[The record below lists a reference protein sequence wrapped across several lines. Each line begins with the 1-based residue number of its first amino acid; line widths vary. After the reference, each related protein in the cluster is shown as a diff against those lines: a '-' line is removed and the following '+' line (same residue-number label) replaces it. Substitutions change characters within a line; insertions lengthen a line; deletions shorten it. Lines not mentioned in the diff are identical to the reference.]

1 MMTAQSQKVFFLFF
15 AGFLGIL
22 LTTVTINL
30 AFYSPAS
37 VSAQNNES
45 EGYVFM
51 KKYGCL
57 SCHKLH
63 GVGSTVGPALD
74 SIGAKR
80 EAEWMARWI
89 KNPFAI
95 KPNSRMPAFVYLPDE
110 HLRVIAA
117 YLSQQR
123 GDLTA
128 QGTKPR

>member
-1 MMTAQSQKVFFLFF
+1 MTTQSQKVFFLFF
-15 AGFLGIL
+15 AGFFGVL

-30 AFYSPAS
+30 AFYNPANVAAKS
-37 VSAQNNES
+37 NDS

-63 GVGSTVGPALD
+63 GVGSTVGPGLD
-74 SIGAKR
+74 SIGTKR

-89 KNPFAI
+89 KNPFLI

-110 HLRVIAA
+110 HLRAIAA

-123 GDLTA
+123 ADTSV
-128 QGTKPR
+128 QGTKP

>member
-1 MMTAQSQKVFFLFF
+1 
-15 AGFLGIL
+15 
-22 LTTVTINL
+22 
-30 AFYSPAS
+30 
-37 VSAQNNES
+37 
-45 EGYVFM
+45 M

-74 SIGAKR
+74 SIGTKR

-95 KPNSRMPAFVYLPDE
+95 KRNSRMPAFVYLPDDQI
-110 HLRVIAA
+110 RIIAE

-123 GDLTA
+123 GA
-128 QGTKPR
+128 ANNQNIRP